1 MSTVECYI
9 DVDDD
14 GGDGG
19 VGGDGRYPTDR
30 VPRAPRPP
38 TADRRPSRTALLD
51 KSAALEH
58 MRPVTAT
65 EDFFFFLLPVHGNLT
80 MLNQS

>member
-19 VGGDGRYPTDR
+19 VGGDGRYRQTVYPERPDR
-30 VPRAPRPP
+30 RPP
-38 TADRRPSRTALLD
+38 TADRRPSRAALLD
-51 KSAALEH
+51 KSTALEH

-65 EDFFFFLLPVHGNLT
+65 EDFLHFLCHCMENKR
-80 MLNQS
+80 